1 MQARVVTVAR
11 KLGARGEEVGRRVA
25 AGLGFQ
31 YIDDEVIS
39 WAAEQAG
46 VSPESVSRAEHT
58 APALARMLAN
68 LAVAPVE
75 RAVYSSVEMLAAL
88 PDYSSQ
94 AYRHLIAQ
102 VIRDRAEE
110 GGAVFVA
117 HGAAIPLAGMS
128 GVLRV
133 MVTASPEVRARRL
146 AEERGLTD
154 REAAKVVEDSDRER
168 GQFFRRIYRLDEE
181 LPTHYDLVLNTDVL
195 SVEEAAAVALAA
207 AKSLT

>member
-1 MQARVVTVAR
+1 MEARVVTVAR
-11 KLGARGEEVGRRVA
+11 KLGARGEEVGRALA

-31 YIDDEVIS
+31 YIDDEVIA

-58 APALARMLAN
+58 GPALARVLAS
-68 LAVAPVE
+68 LAIAPAEPGAYASMELV
-75 RAVYSSVEMLAAL
+75 AAL

-102 VIRDRAEE
+102 VIRDRAEK

-117 HGAAIPLAGMS
+117 HGAAIALAGMA

-133 MVTASPEVRARRL
+133 MVTASPEVRAGRV
-146 AEERGLTD
+146 AEEGGLSN
-154 REAAKVVEDSDRER
+154 REAAKAVADSDHER
-168 GQFFRRIYRLDEE
+168 AQFFSRIYRLDEE
-181 LPTHYDLVLNTDVL
+181 LPTHYDLVVNTDVL
-195 SVEEAAAVALAA
+195 SVEEATAAVLAA
-207 AKSLT
+207 AKGSR